1 MTAAAI
7 KGFRLSPQQ
16 LHLWRAQPA
25 GGESPYLVGC
35 AVAVEGDLDRGR
47 LARAVEA
54 AVGRHEILRT
64 AFRRP
69 SSMKV
74 PLQVVSDEGAVRFDF
89 HDLGGLTADERESR
103 LADLSVRDRRG
114 FDYGEGPLL
123 RVSLVGL
130 SEREHLLLLLLPAL
144 CADTSSLRNLVADVS
159 RFYDTA
165 EPAGGADEV
174 IQYADCAE
182 IFNELIESAQESPG
196 RDYWRGKL
204 DGAPTPPVLPLER
217 TSEVVADFAPAE
229 LPVGLDASLARELEA
244 QAQRHGVSLPSLLL
258 ACWQGL
264 LASLTGQPRVPVG
277 VASDGRTHE
286 QLEEAV
292 GLFMRY
298 LPAVGGDAAADLRLV
313 DLARGLD
320 RELGEM
326 AEWQDYFDWGTDA
339 AADGEPPF
347 LPFCFR
353 FDGDEAGRSGHD
365 PTFRI
370 VEEHEC
376 VGRFKVKLDCRKRG
390 ETLALTLHYDSALYG
405 REGVALLAGQYLA
418 ALAVAA
424 RSPETPLGEYE
435 FIGEDE
441 RRRVLFEFNETAQEF
456 AQEKFLHRPFE
467 AQAARTPD
475 SVALLFEDER
485 LTYAELNARA
495 NRLAHHLR
503 ALGVGPDVPVGICLE
518 RSTEMVVA
526 LLGILKAGG
535 AYLPLDPGYPAERLS
550 YALAD
555 AGARIVLTTER
566 LRAALP
572 EHVAH
577 VVRLDADREALDA
590 ESAENPAP
598 GALSPGHLAYVLY
611 TSGSTGKPK
620 GVLIPHEAVSNHM
633 LWMQSAL
640 PLTEEDRVLQ
650 KTPFTFDASVWEF
663 FLPLMSGAQLVVA
676 APGGHQDSAYL
687 VRTINERNVTIFQ
700 LVPSMLRNFLEQRDV
715 ASCRS
720 LRRVFCGGEA
730 LAADLQERFFALLG
744 AELYNFYGP
753 TEASIDVTIWPCR
766 PGGGAVVPIGRPI
779 ANTRAYVLNPRRR
792 PAPIGVAGELH
803 LGGVG
808 LARGYMRRPGLTA
821 ERFIPDPFSTE
832 PGARLYRTGDLCRYA
847 EDGTLEYLGR
857 IDHQV
862 KVRGF
867 RIETG
872 EVEAV
877 LLRHPAAR
885 DAVVAVREDAPG
897 DKRLVAYFVADA
909 DAPVSAAELRQHLKA
924 ELPEYM
930 IPSAFVELQA
940 IPLTPNGKVDRRAL
954 PAPEGA
960 VAGDVYVAPR
970 TAAEEIVAG
979 IWSEV
984 LGERHVGVHDNFFDL
999 GGHSLLAMQV
1009 ISRVRDA
1016 FAVELPL
1023 RNFFEAPTP
1032 AEVAAN
1038 IEAEMRNARGRN
1050 TLPLTPAPRGGALP
1064 LSFAQQRLWL
1074 LNQMDPDSALYSIP
1088 TLVRLVGALDVGAL
1102 GQAFEDILR
1111 RHESLRTTFV
1121 AADGLPTQI
1130 ISDTFEPPLR
1140 LLDLSDVPEAEREA
1154 EALRLAKEDLLRPF
1168 DLARGPLMRLLLLRL
1183 GAEEHI
1189 LLCTIHHI
1197 VSDIRSRDVLIREL
1211 KELYSARV
1219 LGRPASLPSLPV
1231 QYADY
1236 AAWERE
1242 SWRSDALKTEL
1253 AYWKKQLDGAP
1264 MLLSLPTDHPR
1275 RPVQSLRGAK
1285 EGVPVPAAL
1294 LEDLRALSRR
1304 EGATMYMTMLA
1315 ALNVLLLRYTGRE
1328 DILVGTAVS
1337 NRDRLEIEGL
1347 IGFFTNTL
1355 VIRADLSG
1363 NPSFRELLK
1372 RVREVSLEAYAHRDL
1387 PFDML
1392 VEELQP
1398 ERDLSYAPVFQVIF
1412 AHQLAPKEGL
1422 EFPGLRLE
1430 RVEIGN
1436 DTSKYDLNVNIVE
1449 RPDSLSLWI
1458 EYSPDLFEASTIKR
1472 MLGHFQNLL
1481 RHVVEN
1487 PDERLLQLPLSDEE
1501 ERRHIVHEWNDT
1513 AADYPKD
1520 RCAHELFEEQAAANP
1535 DAEAVVYEG
1544 EALSYGELNARA
1556 NRLARHLRRL
1566 GVGPESR
1573 VGLLV
1578 ERSPGMVVALL
1589 GILKAGGAYL
1599 PLDPDLPKDRLA
1611 YMLRDAGVRLLLAR
1625 RRLLARAPGYANDI
1639 FCIEDEARQCAGYE
1653 SENLPPVS
1661 TPQNIAYVIYT
1672 SGSTGRP
1679 KGVMAPHTGLVNY
1692 LSWAARAYRAGEG
1705 AGSPVHSPL
1714 GFDLTV
1720 TSLWLPLVSGGAAE
1734 LTPEGEGVEGLAA
1747 RLGGGRD
1754 YGLVKLTPAHLD
1766 VLGQLLGGR
1775 GDGDA
1780 GPGTRTLV
1788 VGGEALRGE
1797 SLRWWRER
1805 APRVRVVNEYGPTEA
1820 TVGCCVYEAEAG
1832 ALGAGAVPI
1841 GRPIANTR
1849 LFVLDGQLGLTPPGL
1864 AGELY
1869 VGGDGLTRGYLRR
1882 PGLTAERFI
1891 PDAYSGE
1898 PGARLYRT
1906 GDVVRRLAGGD
1917 LEYVGR
1923 GDGQVKLRGYRVE
1936 WGEVEAAL
1944 LGHEEVR
1951 EAAAAVHEAGGGD
1964 RRLVAYVVAEGGAGE
1979 EGAGRWRE
1987 YLRERL
1993 PEYMIPSAFVLLDS
2007 LPLTPN
2013 GKLDRKALLELEP
2026 THNVSEYVGPRT
2038 AAEEVVAGIWAEV
2051 LKTGRVGV
2059 RENFFALGG
2068 HSLLAMQVVSR
2079 VREVFGVKMSLRN
2092 VFEHPTI
2099 EELARDIDKAV
2110 RAERGTLPPP
2120 IVRAPRN
2127 GPLPVS
2133 FVQERIW
2140 QMAQKEGRP
2149 SGYNLAARFDGP
2161 LDIPALER
2169 ALGEVVRRN
2178 EVLRTTF
2185 AVIGERPFQVIN
2197 PPQPVSLTMVDL
2209 SPQPEAERQARVEQ
2223 LAAEQ
2228 GRIPFDLAQGPLLR
2242 FTLARLTEQS
2252 HVLLF
2257 TVAHIVCDHTSVKLL
2272 VAEVGAVYAAFS
2284 RNLPTPLPELDIQ
2297 YPDYANWERQ
2307 WLDGEVYET
2316 QVAYWRRQ
2324 LAGAPPALQLPID
2337 RPRPPVKT
2345 YRGAQLHF
2353 TLPEEL
2359 SEAVGAAARREK
2371 ATVFMVLLA
2380 AFKSLLYRYTGE
2392 PDMIVGT
2399 SAAGRTTHSGVERL
2413 VGNFGTPLALRT
2425 RPSGDTTYR
2434 ELLRQ
2439 VREASLEAYAH
2450 QDLTFDR
2457 VLEELK
2463 PEHDPSYMPL
2473 IQVGFVVHSMPS
2485 GEAPPPGELKM
2496 EVANVHSGRSVYDL
2510 SLRMHQTPQGLI
2522 GAFEYNIDLFERAT
2536 LERMVEHFLVL
2547 LEGAVA
2553 DPGRRLADLPLLTEA
2568 ERARLLT
2575 QWGRNAENFS
2585 EEFSLG
2591 ELAEQVGARVLYV
2604 LDADL
2609 NLVPA
2614 GVPGEVYLGDL
2625 SSPQDFSHPA
2635 GVEFVGDPFGVA
2647 PGGML
2652 CKTGLRARFLPGG
2665 DLEFLG
2671 RAEQHVKVRGYNV
2684 DATQID
2690 AALGQH
2696 PGVLQSVTRLREATA
2711 DAPAVLGAYV
2721 VCRQPG
2727 SAEPEAL
2734 RDFLKTRLPAY
2745 MIPSTFVMV
2754 EEPLGRQAAEHNE
2767 GRRD

>member
-1 MTAAAI
+1 MGATNPEILVFDTELKEQRGYWLKRLSRRAEAPSLTPDYDRANGFVRSAEGVRFGVEGELYRKLSKLTGGSSFLLLTTLTAAL
-7 KGFRLSPQQ
+7 KVC
-16 LHLWRAQPA
+16 LHKYRPGEPTFVGVPALAHVEGVKQPA
-25 GGESPYLVGC
+25 NALVILDEVDEELTFRQFLLAVRETLLEAC
-35 AVAVEGDLDRGR
+35 AKARYPFRR
-47 LARAVEA
+47 LARDLGQSDSEDRCSLFHVALV
-54 AVGRHEILRT
+54 LRDIHGELPEVKNDLT
-64 AFRRP
+64 LTFDAGADGISGLAEYNAGLFRRESVELFTARLVHVLEKALTSP
-69 SSMKV
+69 
-74 PLQVVSDEGAVRFDF
+74 GAK
-89 HDLGGLTADERESR
+89 
-103 LADLSVRDRRG
+103 
-114 FDYGEGPLL
+114 
-123 RVSLVGL
+123 L
-130 SEREHLLLLLLPAL
+130 SEMEM
-144 CADTSSLRNLVADVS
+144 
-159 RFYDTA
+159 
-165 EPAGGADEV
+165 
-174 IQYADCAE
+174 
-182 IFNELIESAQESPG
+182 
-196 RDYWRGKL
+196 
-204 DGAPTPPVLPLER
+204 
-217 TSEVVADFAPAE
+217 
-229 LPVGLDASLARELEA
+229 
-244 QAQRHGVSLPSLLL
+244 
-258 ACWQGL
+258 
-264 LASLTGQPRVPVG
+264 LT
-277 VASDGRTHE
+277 D
-286 QLEEAV
+286 
-292 GLFMRY
+292 
-298 LPAVGGDAAADLRLV
+298 
-313 DLARGLD
+313 
-320 RELGEM
+320 
-326 AEWQDYFDWGTDA
+326 
-339 AADGEPPF
+339 
-347 LPFCFR
+347 
-353 FDGDEAGRSGHD
+353 
-365 PTFRI
+365 
-370 VEEHEC
+370 
-376 VGRFKVKLDCRKRG
+376 
-390 ETLALTLHYDSALYG
+390 
-405 REGVALLAGQYLA
+405 
-418 ALAVAA
+418 
-424 RSPETPLGEYE
+424 
-435 FIGEDE
+435 DE
-441 RRRVLFEFNETAQEF
+441 RRR
-456 AQEKFLHRPFE
+456 
-467 AQAARTPD
+467 
-475 SVALLFEDER
+475 LL
-485 LTYAELNARA
+485 LELNDTRQ
-495 NRLAHHLR
+495 
-503 ALGVGPDVPVGICLE
+503 D
-518 RSTEMVVA
+518 
-526 LLGILKAGG
+526 
-535 AYLPLDPGYPAERLS
+535 Y
-550 YALAD
+550 
-555 AGARIVLTTER
+555 
-566 LRAALP
+566 
-572 EHVAH
+572 
-577 VVRLDADREALDA
+577 
-590 ESAENPAP
+590 
-598 GALSPGHLAYVLY
+598 
-611 TSGSTGKPK
+611 
-620 GVLIPHEAVSNHM
+620 PHE
-633 LWMQSAL
+633 
-640 PLTEEDRVLQ
+640 
-650 KTPFTFDASVWEF
+650 
-663 FLPLMSGAQLVVA
+663 
-676 APGGHQDSAYL
+676 
-687 VRTINERNVTIFQ
+687 
-700 LVPSMLRNFLEQRDV
+700 
-715 ASCRS
+715 
-720 LRRVFCGGEA
+720 
-730 LAADLQERFFALLG
+730 
-744 AELYNFYGP
+744 
-753 TEASIDVTIWPCR
+753 
-766 PGGGAVVPIGRPI
+766 
-779 ANTRAYVLNPRRR
+779 
-792 PAPIGVAGELH
+792 
-803 LGGVG
+803 
-808 LARGYMRRPGLTA
+808 
-821 ERFIPDPFSTE
+821 
-832 PGARLYRTGDLCRYA
+832 
-847 EDGTLEYLGR
+847 
-857 IDHQV
+857 
-862 KVRGF
+862 
-867 RIETG
+867 
-872 EVEAV
+872 
-877 LLRHPAAR
+877 
-885 DAVVAVREDAPG
+885 
-897 DKRLVAYFVADA
+897 
-909 DAPVSAAELRQHLKA
+909 
-924 ELPEYM
+924 
-930 IPSAFVELQA
+930 
-940 IPLTPNGKVDRRAL
+940 
-954 PAPEGA
+954 
-960 VAGDVYVAPR
+960 
-970 TAAEEIVAG
+970 
-979 IWSEV
+979 
-984 LGERHVGVHDNFFDL
+984 
-999 GGHSLLAMQV
+999 
-1009 ISRVRDA
+1009 
-1016 FAVELPL
+1016 
-1023 RNFFEAPTP
+1023 
-1032 AEVAAN
+1032 
-1038 IEAEMRNARGRN
+1038 
-1050 TLPLTPAPRGGALP
+1050 
-1064 LSFAQQRLWL
+1064 
-1074 LNQMDPDSALYSIP
+1074 
-1088 TLVRLVGALDVGAL
+1088 
-1102 GQAFEDILR
+1102 
-1111 RHESLRTTFV
+1111 
-1121 AADGLPTQI
+1121 
-1130 ISDTFEPPLR
+1130 
-1140 LLDLSDVPEAEREA
+1140 
-1154 EALRLAKEDLLRPF
+1154 
-1168 DLARGPLMRLLLLRL
+1168 
-1183 GAEEHI
+1183 
-1189 LLCTIHHI
+1189 
-1197 VSDIRSRDVLIREL
+1197 
-1211 KELYSARV
+1211 
-1219 LGRPASLPSLPV
+1219 
-1231 QYADY
+1231 
-1236 AAWERE
+1236 
-1242 SWRSDALKTEL
+1242 
-1253 AYWKKQLDGAP
+1253 
-1264 MLLSLPTDHPR
+1264 
-1275 RPVQSLRGAK
+1275 
-1285 EGVPVPAAL
+1285 
-1294 LEDLRALSRR
+1294 
-1304 EGATMYMTMLA
+1304 
-1315 ALNVLLLRYTGRE
+1315 
-1328 DILVGTAVS
+1328 
-1337 NRDRLEIEGL
+1337 
-1347 IGFFTNTL
+1347 
-1355 VIRADLSG
+1355 
-1363 NPSFRELLK
+1363 
-1372 RVREVSLEAYAHRDL
+1372 
-1387 PFDML
+1387 
-1392 VEELQP
+1392 
-1398 ERDLSYAPVFQVIF
+1398 
-1412 AHQLAPKEGL
+1412 
-1422 EFPGLRLE
+1422 
-1430 RVEIGN
+1430 
-1436 DTSKYDLNVNIVE
+1436 
-1449 RPDSLSLWI
+1449 
-1458 EYSPDLFEASTIKR
+1458 
-1472 MLGHFQNLL
+1472 
-1481 RHVVEN
+1481 
-1487 PDERLLQLPLSDEE
+1487 
-1501 ERRHIVHEWNDT
+1501 
-1513 AADYPKD
+1513 
-1520 RCAHELFEEQAAANP
+1520 RCAHELFEEQAAAKP
-1535 DAEAVVYEG
+1535 GAVAVISEAG
-1544 EALSYGELNARA
+1544 ELSYGELNARA

-1573 VGLLV
+1573 VGLMM
-1578 ERSPGMVVALL
+1578 ERTPELVVALL
-1589 GILKAGGAYL
+1589 ATLKAGGAYV
-1599 PLDPDLPKDRLA
+1599 PLDPQYPRERIA
-1611 YMLRDAGVRLLLAR
+1611 FMLEDAQCGVLLTT
-1625 RRLLARAPGYANDI
+1625 RRLR
-1639 FCIEDEARQCAGYE
+1639 
-1653 SENLPPVS
+1653 ENLPAASAARGSFKVVALDEESEAIAAHDAENLEPVS
-1661 TPQNIAYVIYT
+1661 TPQNLAYVIYT
-1672 SGSTGRP
+1672 SGSTGSP
-1679 KGVMAPHTGLVNY
+1679 KGVMASHRGLVNY
-1692 LSWAARAYRAGEG
+1692 LSWAARAYRAAEG

-1720 TSLWLPLVSGGAAE
+1720 TSLWTPLVSGRAAA
-1734 LTPEGEGVEGLAA
+1734 LVPEAEGVEGLAA
-1747 RLGGGRD
+1747 RLRAGGD
-1754 YGLVKLTPAHLD
+1754 YSLVKLTPAHLD
-1766 VLGQLLGGR
+1766 VLGQLLG
-1775 GDGDA
+1775 DGA
-1780 GPGTRTLV
+1780 AAEGARALV

-1936 WGEVEAAL
+1936 LGEVEAAL